1 MHGGILVCFNVPYF
15 SQAMKIAIIFG
26 IVSSLCLVNASGKS
40 PYVGTMYG
48 ARVDIITC
56 ADIVCVAVYRS
67 LGPRHPVHHSSGRII
82 SHLRACVVV
91 CAFFTSAFS
100 YWQDV
105 HLDRIRCSAWSHHVP
120 SPTVTTTLA
129 QSAWTTIAEGATQG
143 SSLERSKLRV
153 CADQV
158 GQSNQMSANQ
168 SKCPTRACNYTG
180 ALCNTFCSNF

>member
-1 MHGGILVCFNVPYF
+1 MRGGILVCFNVSYF

-48 ARVDIITC
+48 ARVDIIGC
-56 ADIVCVAVYRS
+56 ANMPWKYGLWSTVVSVPDTQY
-67 LGPRHPVHHSSGRII
+67 HSSGRII

-91 CAFFTSAFS
+91 CMRFFLKSAFS

-105 HLDRIRCSAWSHHVP
+105 HLERIRCSAWSHHVP
-120 SPTVTTTLA
+120 SLTVASTPP

-143 SSLERSKLRV
+143 SSLETSKLRV
-153 CADQV
+153 CAVQAI
-158 GQSNQMSANQ
+158 SANQ
-168 SKCPTRACNYTG
+168 SKCE
-180 ALCNTFCSNF
+180 